1 MDLLCISVTS
11 IVVSMAI
18 LFLILLIMNG
28 IHDENCWMTLMAGG
42 TMMLVLVRKLEDC
55 DEKKSAY

>member
-1 MDLLCISVTS
+1 
-11 IVVSMAI
+11 
-18 LFLILLIMNG
+18 LIMNG